1 MFKNFMKEEK
11 EAWVNKMAD
20 THHPAGKKKKMRT
33 RHLLP
38 QVLTDPEAIIREF
51 CKGCSKKYPTFSQP

>member
-20 THHPAGKKKKMRT
+20 THHPAGKKKKNAHKT
-33 RHLLP
+33 LASPSAH
-38 QVLTDPEAIIREF
+38 
-51 CKGCSKKYPTFSQP
+51 